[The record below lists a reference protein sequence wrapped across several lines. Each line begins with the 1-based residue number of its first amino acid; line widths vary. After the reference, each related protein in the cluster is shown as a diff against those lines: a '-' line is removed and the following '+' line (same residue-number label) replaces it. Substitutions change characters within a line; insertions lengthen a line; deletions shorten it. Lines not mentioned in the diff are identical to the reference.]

1 MASDLETLHELQKID
16 LELLEKRREV
26 EAHEAALTDRRNK
39 IEAAATQLETHSV
52 RRKKL
57 ISERAMADRLVS
69 DRQDQLRERRQRINK
84 VRNERELHM
93 NEREVKDLDEEVSRD
108 EEVLLNLMQ
117 QVEDTDAAI
126 EGCKKEMAELEE
138 ADHVQVAEA
147 QSRIDGLKAHL
158 TEAKEGRDRLA
169 SGIEARMRRHYDNVL
184 SKRGG
189 QAVVEVRA
197 GSCSGCYMRVPPQTL
212 NEIRQTGAIRVCQ
225 SCQRILY
232 VTVQLEEAET

>member
-16 LELLEKRREV
+16 LELLEKRRQV
-26 EAHEAALTDRRNK
+26 ESYEAALADRRSK
-39 IEAAATQLETHSV
+39 MDTAATELENHAL

-57 ISERAMADRLVS
+57 ISERAMADRHVS
-69 DRQDQLRERRQRINK
+69 ERQDQLRERRQRINK

-108 EEVLLNLMQ
+108 EENLLTLMQ
-117 QVEDTDAAI
+117 QVEDADAAI
-126 EGCKKEMAELEE
+126 AACKKEISELAE
-138 ADHVQVAEA
+138 ADHVQIKEA
-147 QSRIDGLKAHL
+147 QARIDGLKAEL
-158 TEAKEGRDRLA
+158 ADAREGRDRLA
-169 SGIEARMRRHYDNVL
+169 SGIEVRIRRHYDNVL
-184 SKRGG
+184 ARRGG

-212 NEIRQTGAIRVCQ
+212 NEIMQTGAIRVCQ

-232 VTVQLEEAET
+232 VTVEVDTGT